1 MIKRNLLLILLTALV
16 GIAVFNAS
24 SSDEQV
30 NTISDI
36 NNGIEVDSL
45 KQVPSLSIE
54 EIKTEF
60 VILNLWASWCI
71 PCQNEVDE
79 LLKISEQSNI
89 TVIGILVDDSASNG
103 KEFIK
108 DNKIT
113 YQNILEE
120 AESDIVLSQ
129 FNWTGIPTTLVLDRN
144 LSILHTLNG
153 EITAN
158 EIIEL
163 TK

>member
-1 MIKRNLLLILLTALV
+1 MIKRNLMLILLTALV
-16 GIAVFNAS
+16 GIAVLNAS

-30 NTISDI
+30 KTISDI

-45 KQVPSLSIE
+45 KQVHSLSIE

-103 KEFIK
+103 REFIK

-113 YQNILEE
+113 YKNVLEE
-120 AESDIVLSQ
+120 EESDSVLSQ
-129 FNWTGIPTTLVLDRN
+129 FSWTGIPTTLVLDRN

>member
-24 SSDEQV
+24 ISDEQV

-79 LLKISEQSNI
+79 LIKISEQSNI

-103 KEFIK
+103 REFIK

-113 YQNILEE
+113 YKNVLEE
-120 AESDIVLSQ
+120 EESDVVLSQ
-129 FNWTGIPTTLVLDRN
+129 FSWTGIPTTLVLDRN

>member
-16 GIAVFNAS
+16 GIAVLNSS

-45 KQVPSLSIE
+45 KQLHSLSIE

-103 KEFIK
+103 REFIK

-113 YQNILEE
+113 YKNILEE

>member
-45 KQVPSLSIE
+45 KQLHSLSIE
-54 EIKTEF
+54 ESKTEF

-103 KEFIK
+103 REFIK

-113 YQNILEE
+113 YKNVLEE
-120 AESDIVLSQ
+120 EESDIVLSQ

>member
-16 GIAVFNAS
+16 GIAVLNAS

-36 NNGIEVDSL
+36 NNGIQVDSL
-45 KQVPSLSIE
+45 KQVQSLNIE

-79 LLKISEQSNI
+79 LLTISEQSNI

-103 KEFIK
+103 REFIE
-108 DNKIT
+108 DNRIT
-113 YQNILEE
+113 YKNILEE
-120 AESDIVLSQ
+120 EESDIVLSQ

>member
-1 MIKRNLLLILLTALV
+1 MIKRNLILILLTALV
-16 GIAVFNAS
+16 GIAMFNAS

-36 NNGIEVDSL
+36 NNGIEVDLL
-45 KQVPSLSIE
+45 KQVPSLSNE
-54 EIKTEF
+54 EINTEF

-89 TVIGILVDDSASNG
+89 TVIGILVDDSVSNG
-103 KEFIK
+103 REFIK

-113 YQNILEE
+113 YKNVLEE
-120 AESDIVLSQ
+120 EESDIVLSQ
-129 FNWTGIPTTLVLDRN
+129 FSWTGIPTTLVLDRN

>member
-79 LLKISEQSNI
+79 LLKISEQTNI

-103 KEFIK
+103 REFIK

-113 YQNILEE
+113 YKNVLEE
-120 AESDIVLSQ
+120 EESDIVLSQ
-129 FNWTGIPTTLVLDRN
+129 FSWTGIPTTLVLDRN
-144 LSILHTLNG
+144 LSILHTFNG

>member
-1 MIKRNLLLILLTALV
+1 MIKRNLLLILLTALI

-45 KQVPSLSIE
+45 KQVHSLSIE

-103 KEFIK
+103 REFIK

-113 YQNILEE
+113 YKNVLEE
-120 AESDIVLSQ
+120 EESDIVLSQ
-129 FNWTGIPTTLVLDRN
+129 FSWTGIPTTLVLDRN
-144 LSILHTLNG
+144 LAILHTFNG

>member
-16 GIAVFNAS
+16 GIAVLNAS
-24 SSDEQV
+24 SSDEQI

-36 NNGIEVDSL
+36 NNGIKVDSL
-45 KQVPSLSIE
+45 KQVHSLSID

-89 TVIGILVDDSASNG
+89 TVIGILVDDSTSNG
-103 KEFIK
+103 REFIK

-113 YQNILEE
+113 YKNILEE

-153 EITAN
+153 EIAAD

>member
-16 GIAVFNAS
+16 GIAVLNAS

-36 NNGIEVDSL
+36 NNGIQVDSL
-45 KQVPSLSIE
+45 KQVQSLNIE

-103 KEFIK
+103 REFIK

-113 YQNILEE
+113 YKNILEE
-120 AESDIVLSQ
+120 EESDIVLSQ
-129 FNWTGIPTTLVLDRN
+129 FSWTGIPTTLVLDRN

>member
-45 KQVPSLSIE
+45 KQVPSLNIE

-103 KEFIK
+103 REFIK

-113 YQNILEE
+113 YKNILGEE
-120 AESDIVLSQ
+120 ESDIVLTQ

>member
-30 NTISDI
+30 NTISKI

-79 LLKISEQSNI
+79 LIKISEQSNI

-103 KEFIK
+103 REFIK

-113 YQNILEE
+113 YKNVLEE
-120 AESDIVLSQ
+120 EESDVVLSQ
-129 FNWTGIPTTLVLDRN
+129 FSWTGIPTTLVLDRN

>member
-16 GIAVFNAS
+16 GIAVLNAS
-24 SSDEQV
+24 SSNEQV

-36 NNGIEVDSL
+36 NNGIKVESL
-45 KQVPSLSIE
+45 KQLHSLSIE

-103 KEFIK
+103 REFIK

-113 YQNILEE
+113 YKNILEE

>member
-79 LLKISEQSNI
+79 LLKISEQSNV

-103 KEFIK
+103 REFIK

-113 YQNILEE
+113 YKNVLEE
-120 AESDIVLSQ
+120 EESDIVLSQ
-129 FNWTGIPTTLVLDRN
+129 FSWTGIPTTLVLDRN

>member
-79 LLKISEQSNI
+79 LLKISKQSNI
-89 TVIGILVDDSASNG
+89 TVIGILVDDTASNG
-103 KEFIK
+103 REFIK

-113 YQNILEE
+113 YKNVLEE
-120 AESDIVLSQ
+120 EESDIVLSQ
-129 FNWTGIPTTLVLDRN
+129 FSWTGIPTTLVLDRN

>member
-103 KEFIK
+103 REFIK

-113 YQNILEE
+113 YKNVLNEE
-120 AESDIVLSQ
+120 ESDIVLSQ
-129 FNWTGIPTTLVLDRN
+129 FSWTGIPTTLVLDRN

>member
-36 NNGIEVDSL
+36 NNGIEVNSL

-103 KEFIK
+103 REFIK

-113 YQNILEE
+113 YKNVLEE
-120 AESDIVLSQ
+120 EESDIVLSQ
-129 FNWTGIPTTLVLDRN
+129 FSWTGIPTTLVLDRN

>member
-16 GIAVFNAS
+16 AIAVFNAS

-79 LLKISEQSNI
+79 LLKISKQSNI

-103 KEFIK
+103 REFIK

-113 YQNILEE
+113 YKNILEE
-120 AESDIVLSQ
+120 DESDIVLSQ

>member
-103 KEFIK
+103 REFIK
-108 DNKIT
+108 NNKIT
-113 YQNILEE
+113 YKNILEE
-120 AESDIVLSQ
+120 EESDIVLSQ
-129 FNWTGIPTTLVLDRN
+129 FSWTGIPTTLVLDRN

>member
-45 KQVPSLSIE
+45 KQIHSLSIE

-79 LLKISEQSNI
+79 LLTISEQSNI

-103 KEFIK
+103 REFIK

-113 YQNILEE
+113 YKNVLEE
-120 AESDIVLSQ
+120 EESDIVLSQ
-129 FNWTGIPTTLVLDRN
+129 FSWTGIPTTLVLDRN

>member
-1 MIKRNLLLILLTALV
+1 MIKRNLLLILLTGLI
-16 GIAVFNAS
+16 GIAVLNATN
-24 SSDEQV
+24 SDEQT

-36 NNGIEVDSL
+36 NNGIKVNSL
-45 KQVPSLSIE
+45 KQLNSIKVDQ
-54 EIKTEF
+54 IKTDF
-60 VILNLWASWCI
+60 IILNLWASWCI

-79 LLKISEQSNI
+79 LLKISEQSNT
-89 TVIGILVDDSASNG
+89 TVIGILVDDSTSNG

-113 YQNILEE
+113 YKNILEE
-120 AESDIVLSQ
+120 EESDIVLSQ
-129 FNWTGIPTTLVLDRN
+129 FQWTGIPTTLVLDSN
-144 LSILHTLNG
+144 LLILHTLNG

-158 EIIEL
+158 EIFEL

>member
-1 MIKRNLLLILLTALV
+1 MIKRNLLLILLTGLI
-16 GIAVFNAS
+16 GIAVLNAS
-24 SSDEQV
+24 SFDEQA

-36 NNGIEVDSL
+36 NNGIEVESLNQLDSVNVA
-45 KQVPSLSIE
+45 Q
-54 EIKTEF
+54 IKSDF
-60 VILNLWASWCI
+60 IILNLWASWCI

-89 TVIGILVDDSASNG
+89 TVIGILVDDSPSNG

-108 DNKIT
+108 VNKIT
-113 YQNILEE
+113 YKNILEE
-120 AESDIVLSQ
+120 EESDIILSQ
-129 FNWTGIPTTLVLDRN
+129 FSWSGIPTTLVLDKN
-144 LSILHTLNG
+144 LIILHTLNG

>member
-16 GIAVFNAS
+16 GIAVLNAS
-24 SSDEQV
+24 SSNEQV

-36 NNGIEVDSL
+36 NNGIKVESL
-45 KQVPSLSIE
+45 KQLHSLSIE

-89 TVIGILVDDSASNG
+89 TVIGILVDDSALNG

-113 YQNILEE
+113 YKNILEE

>member
-16 GIAVFNAS
+16 GIAVLNS
-24 SSDEQV
+24 SSSNEQV

-45 KQVPSLSIE
+45 KQLHSLSIE

-79 LLKISEQSNI
+79 LLKISEKSNI

-113 YQNILEE
+113 YKNILEE

-153 EITAN
+153 EITAK

>member
-16 GIAVFNAS
+16 GIAVLNAS
-24 SSDEQV
+24 SSNEQV

-45 KQVPSLSIE
+45 KQLHSLSIE

-103 KEFIK
+103 REFIK
-108 DNKIT
+108 DNKVT
-113 YQNILEE
+113 YKNILEE
-120 AESDIVLSQ
+120 QESDIVLSQ
-129 FNWTGIPTTLVLDRN
+129 FNWTGIPTTLVLDSN
-144 LSILHTLNG
+144 LLILHTLNG

>member
-16 GIAVFNAS
+16 GIAVLNAS

-45 KQVPSLSIE
+45 KQVPSLNIE

-103 KEFIK
+103 REFIK

-113 YQNILEE
+113 YKNVLEE
-120 AESDIVLSQ
+120 EESDIVLSQ
-129 FNWTGIPTTLVLDRN
+129 FSWTGIPTTLVLDRN

>member
-24 SSDEQV
+24 SSNEQV

-45 KQVPSLSIE
+45 KQVHSLSIE
-54 EIKTEF
+54 PIKTEF

-103 KEFIK
+103 REFIK

-113 YQNILEE
+113 YKNILEE
-120 AESDIVLSQ
+120 EESDIVLSQ
-129 FNWTGIPTTLVLDRN
+129 FNWTGIPTTLVLDKN

-153 EITAN
+153 EITAK

>member
-1 MIKRNLLLILLTALV
+1 MIKRNLLLIFLTGLI
-16 GIAVFNAS
+16 GIAVLNATN
-24 SSDEQV
+24 SDEQT

-36 NNGIEVDSL
+36 NNGIKVNSL
-45 KQVPSLSIE
+45 KQLNSIKVDQ
-54 EIKTEF
+54 IKTDF
-60 VILNLWASWCI
+60 IILNLWASWCI

-79 LLKISEQSNI
+79 LLKISEQSNT
-89 TVIGILVDDSASNG
+89 TVIGILVDDSTSNG

-113 YQNILEE
+113 YKNILEE
-120 AESDIVLSQ
+120 EESDIVLSQ
-129 FNWTGIPTTLVLDRN
+129 FQWTGIPTTLVLDSN
-144 LSILHTLNG
+144 FLIVHTLNG

-158 EIIEL
+158 EIFEL

>member
-16 GIAVFNAS
+16 GIAVLNAS

-45 KQVPSLSIE
+45 KQLNSLSIE
-54 EIKTEF
+54 ESKTEF

-103 KEFIK
+103 REFIK

-113 YQNILEE
+113 YKNVLEE
-120 AESDIVLSQ
+120 EESDIVLSQ

>member
-89 TVIGILVDDSASNG
+89 TVIGILVDDTASNG

-113 YQNILEE
+113 YKNILEE

-129 FNWTGIPTTLVLDRN
+129 FNWTGIPTTLVLDKN

>member
-1 MIKRNLLLILLTALV
+1 MIKRNLLLILLTGLI
-16 GIAVFNAS
+16 GIAVLNAS
-24 SSDEQV
+24 TADQEINS
-30 NTISDI
+30 ISDI
-36 NNGIEVDSL
+36 NNGIQVESL
-45 KQVPSLSIE
+45 MQLSSIRVE
-54 EIKTEF
+54 QINTDYI
-60 VILNLWASWCI
+60 VLNLWASWCI

-103 KEFIK
+103 REFIE

-113 YQNILEE
+113 YKNILEE
-120 AESDIVLSQ
+120 EESDLILSQ
-129 FNWTGIPTTLVLDRN
+129 FSWTGIPTTLVLDSN
-144 LSILHTLNG
+144 LLILHTLNG

>member
-16 GIAVFNAS
+16 GITVLNAS
-24 SSDEQV
+24 SSDDQV

-45 KQVPSLSIE
+45 KQIHSLSFE

-79 LLKISEQSNI
+79 LLKISEQSNM
-89 TVIGILVDDSASNG
+89 TVIGILVDDSVSNG
-103 KEFIK
+103 RDFIK

-113 YQNILEE
+113 YKNVLEE
-120 AESDIVLSQ
+120 EESDIVLSQ
-129 FNWTGIPTTLVLDRN
+129 FSWTGIPTTLVLDRN

>member
-16 GIAVFNAS
+16 GIVVLNAS

-45 KQVPSLSIE
+45 KQLHSLNIE

-103 KEFIK
+103 REFIK
-108 DNKIT
+108 ENSIT
-113 YQNILEE
+113 YKNILEE

-129 FNWTGIPTTLVLDRN
+129 FNWTGIPTTLVLDKN
-144 LSILHTLNG
+144 LSILHTFNG

>member
-24 SSDEQV
+24 SSDEQI

-103 KEFIK
+103 REFIK

-113 YQNILEE
+113 YKNVLEE
-120 AESDIVLSQ
+120 EESDIVLSQ
-129 FNWTGIPTTLVLDRN
+129 FSWTGIPTTLVLDRN

>member
-1 MIKRNLLLILLTALV
+1 MIKRNLLLILLTGLL
-16 GIAVFNAS
+16 GIAVLNAS
-24 SSDEQV
+24 SSDEQT

-36 NNGIEVDSL
+36 NNGIEVNSL
-45 KQVPSLSIE
+45 KQLNSIKVDQ
-54 EIKTEF
+54 IKTDF
-60 VILNLWASWCI
+60 IILNLWASWCI

-89 TVIGILVDDSASNG
+89 TVIGILVDDSTSNG

-113 YQNILEE
+113 YKNILEE
-120 AESDIVLSQ
+120 EESDIVLSQ
-129 FNWTGIPTTLVLDRN
+129 FQWTGIPTTLVLDSN
-144 LSILHTLNG
+144 LLILHTLNG

-158 EIIEL
+158 EIFEL

>member
-103 KEFIK
+103 REFIK
-108 DNKIT
+108 NNRIT
-113 YQNILEE
+113 YKNILEE